1 LSLFGSSAAITSFF
15 NERTRRHT
23 TVPYHNRDLAPGTV
37 AAIVRQAGL
46 TGDEFIE
53 LL

>member
-1 LSLFGSSAAITSFF
+1 MFGSFGSHYQLFDEPTG
-15 NERTRRHT
+15 RHT
-23 TVPYHNRDLAPGTV
+23 TVPHHNRDLARGSV

-46 TGDEFIE
+46 TRDEFIV